1 MTKHTTVGHRRGEQ
15 SRATPLIST
24 LCAMLPRFAG
34 ACRQRRV
41 FVRMVVLLLAKL
53 AVVGR
58 QTVAQVV
65 LVLAG
70 GALLDWSAWYR
81 LFSRQRI
88 AVDVLTEVLLAE
100 TLVHAPPAE
109 PYVVGVDATHIPRS
123 SRKLPFSGWMRAP
136 GTAPFM
142 RGIRPGQRFVHCA
155 FLPPVEAGYS
165 RAIPLRFTPAP
176 PPSAARAGVSA
187 VPEWQAGLQAVQW
200 VRVRLNLAERRQQ
213 LLLVLADGAYDTV
226 EWWRQL
232 PAHTC
237 ALVRTAKN
245 AALYTLPP
253 PRSGRGQPRKYGER
267 APTPQEQL
275 HLAGGWQRCTVEVRG
290 RSLPLRYQ
298 VTGPVLRQRAPE
310 RPLFLLVV
318 SGATYQVG
326 KRRPHTKERPPAYYL
341 VSAVADGHGG
351 WQLPLPAKTLLAWAW
366 QRWELEVAHREMKS
380 GLGVGEMQCWSQ
392 HAAATSV
399 QWCVWVYALLIL
411 AAYRTW
417 GLTGGPP
424 PPGKWQL
431 RRHRRWSLN
440 TIWRTYRT
448 ELWSQANFAS
458 VALGSAADWPIIE
471 NWADTL
477 LTAMLDNAVT

>member
-1 MTKHTTVGHRRGEQ
+1 
-15 SRATPLIST
+15 
-24 LCAMLPRFAG
+24 
-34 ACRQRRV
+34 
-41 FVRMVVLLLAKL
+41 LLLAKL

-351 WQLPLPAKTLLAWAW
+351 WQLPLPAKTLLAWA
-366 QRWELEVAHREMKS
+366 RCSA
-380 GLGVGEMQCWSQ
+380 G
-392 HAAATSV
+392 ANT
-399 QWCVWVYALLIL
+399 
-411 AAYRTW
+411 
-417 GLTGGPP
+417 PP
-424 PPGKWQL
+424 PPPCNGASGSMPCSSSPPTARGASPAAPRPPASGNCAATAVGRSTL
-431 RRHRRWSLN
+431 SGAPTGLNSGPRRILPRLP
-440 TIWRTYRT
+440 
-448 ELWSQANFAS
+448 S
-458 VALGSAADWPIIE
+458 VPRQTGQ
-471 NWADTL
+471 
-477 LTAMLDNAVT
+477 